1 MLTRLALPLQE
12 RLQRQVLAQQTT
24 YFNNPTTQGSSLARL
39 TDRVYTFNWYFDRT
53 IVIDTDEGLVVTDPF
68 STHLTGALSGALA
81 QHGLGRPCHTV
92 AYSHFH
98 LDHVRGAAHLAPDHV
113 VAHHKCPDYW
123 DDFDAYATADILA
136 PTRLIDGD
144 TTLTIGHL
152 DVELLYLGLSHT
164 DTLYAV
170 HVPSEGVLY
179 AADTVGIGVFLPTG
193 GIALYTPGYFRA
205 LDRMAELDFTTFVG
219 SHFGWGT
226 KQQFLAAVE
235 HQRDIH
241 HWVRDAVRRQDGP
254 VSPFQDRRQLLA
266 IYDDV
271 YKQIKA
277 KYRTLHGFDT
287 QALFAFVT
295 TFTNQYVGN

>member
-1 MLTRLALPLQE
+1 LASTRRVGP
-12 RLQRQVLAQQTT
+12 
-24 YFNNPTTQGSSLARL
+24 NPTTQGSSLAKL

-68 STHLTGALSGALA
+68 STHLSGALSAALA
-81 QHGLGRPCHTV
+81 GHGLAKPCHTV
-92 AYSHFH
+92 IYSHFH
-98 LDHVRGAAHLAPDHV
+98 LDHVRGAAHLAPVHV

-123 DDFDAYATADILA
+123 LDFDAHATADILA

-152 DVELLYLGLSHT
+152 DIELLYLGLSHT
-164 DTLYAV
+164 DTLYAI

-179 AADTVGIGVFLPTG
+179 AADTVGIGVFLPSG

-241 HWVRDAVRRQDGP
+241 DWVRDAVRRHDGP

-271 YKQIKA
+271 YNQIQA
-277 KYRTLHGFDT
+277 KYGMLHGFDT
-287 QALFAFVT
+287 QALFAIVT
-295 TFTNQYVGN
+295 TFTNEYVGN